1 MAKKIKT
8 MKKISNEK
16 LIIINAGFNQSFWN
30 GYCWVPDQ
38 LGNWVG
44 VVEASIGLK
53 FGIPVLAGMGWGL
66 AVSQLV
72 CQYVKH

>member
-1 MAKKIKT
+1 
-8 MKKISNEK
+8 MKKITNEK
-16 LIIINAGFNQSFWN
+16 LANINAGFNNDFWN

-44 VVEASIGLK
+44 VATSI
-53 FGIPVLAGMGWGL
+53 FGKQLTSAIGGTILSGFGGGL
-66 AVSQLV
+66 AVAQLV